1 MILFK
6 TLIVAH
12 VISGSVAL
20 ISFWVPVVARKG
32 GALHRKAGRLF
43 SLSLYA
49 AAYCAIG
56 MALLNLTLASNRHPT
71 LADRDVFD
79 GLFGWMMLYLGALTI
94 GLGHYGIA
102 SARSRGRSPDNRA
115 PVNIAVQLCVIAL
128 AVKCGVEGYR
138 LSQPLMIG
146 LAALGFAAAITFLI
160 AMARR
165 SQRTR
170 SHVREHLK
178 AMVGAG
184 ISAYTAFLSVGL
196 LQIFPDH
203 VFNPAI
209 WSIPS
214 MIGVVLILFHFRRLD
229 RSASVSVSTA
239 AEPVGQAVLP
249 PAPASLPPELNG
261 DPA

>member
-6 TLIVAH
+6 TLIILH
-12 VISGSVAL
+12 VITGSVAL

-43 SLSLYA
+43 SRALYA
-49 AAYCAIG
+49 AAWCAIG
-56 MALLNLTLASNRHPT
+56 MALLNLSLANDRHPA
-71 LADRDVFD
+71 LLDRDVFD
-79 GLFGWMMLYLGALTI
+79 GLFGWMMLYLGVLTI
-94 GLGHYGIA
+94 GLGHYGMA
-102 SARSRGRSPDNRA
+102 TARSHGRSAAIATPL
-115 PVNIAVQLCVIAL
+115 NIAVQCLVIAL
-128 AVKCGVEGYR
+128 ALKCGIEGYR

-146 LAALGFAAAITFLI
+146 LAALGFGAASTFLI
-160 AMARR
+160 AMARP
-165 SQRTR
+165 SQRPR
-170 SHVREHLK
+170 NHVREHLK

-214 MIGVVLILFHFRRLD
+214 AIGVTLILFHFRRLD
-229 RSASVSVSTA
+229 RSSAVATA
-239 AEPVGQAVLP
+239 VATDDKGLIKPVE
-249 PAPASLPPELNG
+249 SL
-261 DPA
+261 